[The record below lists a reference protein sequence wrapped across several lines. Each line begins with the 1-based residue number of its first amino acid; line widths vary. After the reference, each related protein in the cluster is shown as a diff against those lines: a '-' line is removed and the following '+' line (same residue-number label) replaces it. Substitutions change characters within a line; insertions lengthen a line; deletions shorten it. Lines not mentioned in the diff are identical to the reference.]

1 MDSIHPLRA
10 YRESRSPK
18 LSVRELARKLGK
30 SSAAV
35 SRWETGKRKPNVDEI
50 ARISAKTGIPPE
62 KLRPDL
68 AHLFSARPRTKAAR
82 ARAA

>member
-10 YRESRSPK
+10 YREGHSPK
-18 LSVRELARKLGK
+18 LTVRDLARKLGK

-35 SRWETGKRKPNVDEI
+35 SRWETGKRRPQVDEVP
-50 ARISAKTGIPPE
+50 AISAKTGIPPE

-68 AHLFSARPRTKAAR
+68 AHLFARRTSPAR
-82 ARAA
+82 RKRAA